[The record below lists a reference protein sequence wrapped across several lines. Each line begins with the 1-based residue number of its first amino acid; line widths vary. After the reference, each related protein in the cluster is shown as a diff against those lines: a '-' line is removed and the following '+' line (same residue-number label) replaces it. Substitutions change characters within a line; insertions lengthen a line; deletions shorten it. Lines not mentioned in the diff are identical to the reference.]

1 MPIWDGLALSL
12 HNGNANSKLMRVISK
27 PLILLLVIFLVATYG
42 EAKELKVAVSGSSTV
57 MPLAGLAAEEFNI
70 LQDKYHVSVTSGGT
84 GVGIVDVAEG
94 RSDIAMASREV
105 QLAERQRYETPSVKF
120 MEYSVGFDA
129 ICLVVSPDVYDSGV
143 TSLTKDEVKQIFA
156 GDITNWEDVGGP
168 EMEIFVIGRKPGSG
182 TRDTFNEIIL
192 GSKEAESPGVTIDA
206 WDSSEVKTA
215 IRGSDSAIG
224 YMGYS
229 YVMRGDVD
237 VVALDGISPTIDN
250 IKNETYPLA
259 RKLFFYTVGEPNP
272 GAKAFLDYVL
282 SPDGQKIAIENGFIP
297 V

>member
-1 MPIWDGLALSL
+1 
-12 HNGNANSKLMRVISK
+12 MRVK
-27 PLILLLVIFLVATYG
+27 NKLLILLLAIFLVAAYSD
-42 EAKELKVAVSGSSTV
+42 AKEAKVAVSGSSTV
-57 MPLAGLAAEEFNI
+57 MPLAGLAAEEFNM

-84 GVGIVDVAEG
+84 GVGIVDVSEG

-120 MEYSVGFDA
+120 MEFVVGFDA

-143 TSLTKDEVKQIFA
+143 TSLTKDEVKQIYV
-156 GDITNWEDVGGP
+156 GDITNWEELGGP
-168 EMEIFVIGRKPGSG
+168 DMEIFVIGRKPGSG

-206 WDSSEVKTA
+206 WDSSETKTA
-215 IRGSDSAIG
+215 IRSSDSAIG

-229 YVMRGDVD
+229 YVMKGDVD
-237 VVALDGISPTIDN
+237 VVSLDGISPTIDN

-259 RKLFFYTVGEPNP
+259 RKLYFYTVGDPNP

-282 SPDGQKIAIENGFIP
+282 SPDGQKIALENGFIP
-297 V
+297 I

>member
-1 MPIWDGLALSL
+1 MVMLNYS
-12 HNGNANSKLMRVISK
+12 LMRVK
-27 PLILLLVIFLVATYG
+27 NKLLILLLAIFLVASYVDAR
-42 EAKELKVAVSGSSTV
+42 EVKVAVSGSSTV
-57 MPLAGLAAEEFNI
+57 MPLAGLAAEEFNT

-84 GVGIVDVAEG
+84 GVGMVDVAEG

-105 QLAERQRYETPSVKF
+105 QLSERQRYETPSLKF
-120 MEYSVGFDA
+120 MEFAVGFDA
-129 ICLVVSPDVYDSGV
+129 ICLVVSPDIYDSGV
-143 TSLTKDEVKQIFA
+143 TSLTKDEVKQIYA
-156 GDITNWEDVGGP
+156 GYITNWEELGGP
-168 EMEIFVIGRKPGSG
+168 DMEIFVIGRKPGSG

-229 YVMRGDVD
+229 YVMNGDVD
-237 VVALDGISPTIDN
+237 VVALDGISPTIEN

-259 RKLFFYTVGEPNP
+259 RKLYFYTVGDPNP

-282 SPDGQKIAIENGFIP
+282 SPDGQKIAIDNGFIP
-297 V
+297 I

>member
-1 MPIWDGLALSL
+1 M
-12 HNGNANSKLMRVISK
+12 
-27 PLILLLVIFLVATYG
+27 
-42 EAKELKVAVSGSSTV
+42 
-57 MPLAGLAAEEFNI
+57 
-70 LQDKYHVSVTSGGT
+70 
-84 GVGIVDVAEG
+84 
-94 RSDIAMASREV
+94 
-105 QLAERQRYETPSVKF
+105 
-120 MEYSVGFDA
+120 
-129 ICLVVSPDVYDSGV
+129 SPDVYDSGV

-237 VVALDGISPTIDN
+237 VVDLDGISPTIDN

-259 RKLFFYTVGEPNP
+259 RKLFFYTVGKPNP